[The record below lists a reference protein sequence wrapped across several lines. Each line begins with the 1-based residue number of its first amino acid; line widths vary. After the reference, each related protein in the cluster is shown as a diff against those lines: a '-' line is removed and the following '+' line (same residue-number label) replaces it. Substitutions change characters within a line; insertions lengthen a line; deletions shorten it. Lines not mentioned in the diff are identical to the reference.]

1 MNHLNRARI
10 VDNVLAPDPPILET
24 SALDIL
30 SPQCILETQGRFPPF
45 PTNGERR
52 RAVGD
57 HGGAKAAALVV
68 LVARLGVAQAF
79 ELVDDGGDVAGR
91 GAAGGGVADDAAGG
105 DGGHADCECG

>member
-1 MNHLNRARI
+1 MNHLNRACI
-10 VDNVLAPDPPILET
+10 VYNVLPADPPIFKT
-24 SALDIL
+24 STLDIL
-30 SPQCILETQGRFPPF
+30 SPQCILETQRRFPPG

-57 HGGAKAAALVV
+57 HGGAHTAGLIV

-79 ELVDDGGDVAGR
+79 ELVDGCRDVSGR
-91 GAAGGGVADDAAGG
+91 GAAGGGVADDGGG